1 MRYEEC
7 LLAPLPEIVR
17 REVNA
22 GNFRTARKIIDA
34 LLRLNPPDVLR
45 ARLLYEIE
53 RMNRFRKD
61 FPFGREEAL
70 AILRDEVEGFED
82 QELDLWIADGYVDR
96 AFIDG
101 EEMFHSR
108 FAANLFFL
116 NPALENR
123 RQKRDENRDKVR
135 KLVNTTVDSLLGGR
149 EPTTY
154 LVRAGI
160 KVRIYEDAIDPGEEV
175 RGWLPFPRPGGPLRD
190 VKLISAAPS
199 RVVLADERA
208 VQRTAYFESR
218 EREFTVEFE
227 YVISEQVNSVD
238 PNAVEEGGE
247 ERYLEEKP
255 PHILFTPYLR
265 DLARRIVG
273 NEENPYLK
281 AKRIYDWITTNVR
294 YSYVR
299 EYCTYENIPEFVATE
314 LRGDCGMQALLFITL
329 CRIAG
334 VPARW
339 QSGWFITP
347 HSAGPHDWAQFYVA
361 PYGWLPADLSFGG
374 SRRGVER
381 RRQFYFGNLDAFRM
395 IANADVQGDFQP
407 RKMYLRSDPVD
418 NQRGEVEWEGGN
430 IYYDGFEYRIYVKE
444 FKKTGRR

>member
-7 LLAPLPEIVR
+7 LLAPLPEVVR

-22 GNFRTARKIIDA
+22 GDFRTARKVIDS
-34 LLRLNPPDVLR
+34 LLHLNPPDALR

-53 RMNRFRKD
+53 RMDRLRKD

-70 AILRDEVEGFED
+70 AILRDEVEGFVEH
-82 QELDLWIADGYVDR
+82 ELDRWIADGYVDR

-101 EEMFHSR
+101 EERFYSR
-108 FAANLFFL
+108 FVANLFFL
-116 NPALENR
+116 NRSLESR
-123 RQKRDENRDKVR
+123 RRKKDEKREKVR
-135 KLVNTTVDSLLGGR
+135 SLVNSTVDSLLGGR
-149 EPTTY
+149 EPATY
-154 LVRAGI
+154 RVRAGI
-160 KVRIYEDAIDPGEEV
+160 NVKVQEDLLDTGEKVRV
-175 RGWLPFPRPGGPLRD
+175 WLPFPRPGGPLRD
-190 VKLISAAPS
+190 VKLISAYPCKP
-199 RVVLADERA
+199 VLAEENA

-218 EREFTVEFE
+218 EREFRVEFE

-238 PNAVEEGGE
+238 PDAVEDGGE
-247 ERYLEEKP
+247 ERYLEERA

-273 NEENPYLK
+273 DEKNPYLK

-299 EYCTYENIPEFVATE
+299 EFCTYENIPEFVATE
-314 LRGDCGMQALLFITL
+314 LRGDCGMQALLFIAL
-329 CRIAG
+329 CRIVG
-334 VPARW
+334 VPAKW

-374 SRRGVER
+374 SRRNEPQ

-395 IANADVQGDFQP
+395 IANDDVQGEFQP
-407 RKMYLRSDPVD
+407 RKKYLRSDPVD

-430 IYYDGFEYRIYVKE
+430 IYYDGFEYRIYVRE
-444 FKKTGRR
+444 FKKIQE